1 MPKWK
6 KDLKTTAH
14 HKNEANVQ
22 ADKTTAET
30 EHGEVK
36 KTQPDTLQNNSDSQ
50 TDVDKTGGMSK
61 KVIIIVVL
69 AILAA
74 AGLGIKAYLKMKE
87 AAAPMTLY
95 GNIDIR
101 QVNMAFRVAGR
112 LNDMRF
118 EEGDPVKAGDI
129 LATLDIEPIENKLNQ
144 AKAQLE
150 QAKAVLQN
158 AQIVY
163 NRKISLCKTKDIA
176 TQECDDATARRDEA
190 LANVSYAEAVL
201 DEAQTAYD
209 DATLRTPSDG
219 IILVRIYEPGSMM
232 NAGLPVYSISLN
244 DKMWAR
250 AYIKETDLG
259 KVKIGTKMKIYT
271 DSTDKVY
278 DGHVG
283 FISPQAE
290 FTPKNIETSSLRTDL
305 VYRMRI
311 IIDNPDDYLKQGMPV
326 TIRLTD

>member
-6 KDLKTTAH
+6 KYLKTTAH

-101 QVNMAFRVAGR
+101 
-112 LNDMRF
+112 
-118 EEGDPVKAGDI
+118 
-129 LATLDIEPIENKLNQ
+129 
-144 AKAQLE
+144 
-150 QAKAVLQN
+150 
-158 AQIVY
+158 
-163 NRKISLCKTKDIA
+163 
-176 TQECDDATARRDEA
+176 
-190 LANVSYAEAVL
+190 
-201 DEAQTAYD
+201 
-209 DATLRTPSDG
+209 
-219 IILVRIYEPGSMM
+219 
-232 NAGLPVYSISLN
+232 
-244 DKMWAR
+244 
-250 AYIKETDLG
+250 
-259 KVKIGTKMKIYT
+259 
-271 DSTDKVY
+271 
-278 DGHVG
+278 
-283 FISPQAE
+283 
-290 FTPKNIETSSLRTDL
+290 
-305 VYRMRI
+305 
-311 IIDNPDDYLKQGMPV
+311 
-326 TIRLTD
+326 